1 MNKNVLGAFVTLQV
15 FLYTCLTLFLFYN
28 KDFND
33 KKPLR
38 SQNLLANILKLWPK
52 NQLSVKIIPK
62 GLSSW
67 VLSSLTSN
75 LVCSSAED
83 ALFHVSKELVLYA
96 ISLVLSQMK
105 QVSFLFF
112 FLNPLLPLQ
121 TLIKKDLPEF
131 SGVLLV
137 IGRKNN
143 SKNPNVCDV

>member
-1 MNKNVLGAFVTLQV
+1 M
-15 FLYTCLTLFLFYN
+15 
-28 KDFND
+28 
-33 KKPLR
+33 
-38 SQNLLANILKLWPK
+38 LANILNLWPK

-112 FLNPLLPLQ
+112 FFKPTF
-121 TLIKKDLPEF
+121 TLANSDKKGF
-131 SGVLLV
+131 T
-137 IGRKNN
+137 
-143 SKNPNVCDV
+143 